1 MLYSKDFH
9 MRLTS
14 FSDYSLRL
22 LILCASRAPELVTIA
37 DAATIYGISRNH
49 LMKVA
54 NELSRGGFLRSVRG
68 RNGGLHLARP
78 AEEISI
84 GKVVRLMEGSG
95 DFVEC
100 FVPGQNSCV
109 IAPACGLKFLFATA
123 LEDFFRRLDDAT
135 LADVIRKPAQLKN
148 LLTPA

>member
-1 MLYSKDFH
+1 

-14 FSDYSLRL
+14 FSDYALRL

-37 DAATIYGISRNH
+37 DAAAIYGISRNH

-54 NELSRGGFLRSVRG
+54 NELTRGGFLRSVRG

-84 GKVVRLMEGSG
+84 GAVVRQLEGGG

-100 FVPGQNSCV
+100 FVPGNTGCV
-109 IAPACGLKFLFATA
+109 IAPACGLKFLFSNA
-123 LEDFFRRLDDAT
+123 LEDFFKRLDSAT
-135 LADVIRKPAQLKN
+135 LADVIRKPAQIRA
-148 LLTPA
+148 LLSPA